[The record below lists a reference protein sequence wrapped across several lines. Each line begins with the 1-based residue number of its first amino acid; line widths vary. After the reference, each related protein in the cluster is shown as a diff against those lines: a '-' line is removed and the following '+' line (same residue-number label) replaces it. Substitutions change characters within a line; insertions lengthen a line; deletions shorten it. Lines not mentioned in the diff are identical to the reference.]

1 MKSTHRHSLVKIIPV
16 LAIVL
21 FACLSPSPMVH
32 PSRGM
37 TTDDPGTVT
46 LDQLRRDVFI
56 PTCASTSCHSS
67 LRAVGGLVLD
77 DLNAY
82 ANLVDVLAEN
92 PQARAAGKLR
102 VVPGRPEQSFLYQ
115 KLTGNLGP
123 EEGDQMPQTGIP
135 LAPEQIEMVRQW
147 ILRGALP
154 SSPADIQLPVPD
166 PGAQV
171 VVPPF
176 QVPVGTEVQGNYY
189 TTLLNSEELRVTRFE
204 ILYPPGSHHLNF
216 FAYQGG
222 GEPPPPDGTFLPT
235 FDAIPFANW
244 ALRAGSQRT
253 HLIWDLPP
261 GVAFRFEPFQK
272 VLAQIHYV
280 NTGSQTAPIGGMA
293 CINLHAA
300 YDPSEAPITMGT
312 MFGQNI
318 SIVLPPH
325 STTTWDF
332 GTTFDRFG
340 ITTEVRL
347 AAANGHFHWRGK
359 SFEIRLWDGRH
370 KNPDGS
376 RSPAPGEFDR
386 MGIENRI
393 YVSDNWDDPPFV
405 TYGDGQVVIP
415 PGWGIVYRTVFVNNT
430 NRTITFGPHVE
441 TEEHANVFIYFY
453 PGPEDGR
460 TLAFPIP
467 IQR

>member
-1 MKSTHRHSLVKIIPV
+1 MRSIHSHYLIKIMPV
-16 LAIVL
+16 LAIIL
-21 FACLSPSPMVH
+21 FACLSSSSIVH
-32 PSRGM
+32 PSRSM
-37 TTDDPGTVT
+37 TSNASGAVT
-46 LDQLRRDVFI
+46 LDQLRADVFI
-56 PTCASTSCHSS
+56 PSCATTSCHSS
-67 LRAVGGLVLD
+67 VAAKGNLVLD
-77 DLNAY
+77 DYNAY
-82 ANLVDVLAEN
+82 ANLVDVAADNAAAAE
-92 PQARAAGKLR
+92 AEKLR
-102 VVPGRPEQSFLYQ
+102 VVPGKPDESFLFQ
-115 KLTGNLGP
+115 KITGQLKP
-123 EEGDQMPQTGIP
+123 DEGDRMPQTGIP
-135 LAPEQIEMVRQW
+135 LTAEQIEMIRQW
-147 ILRGALP
+147 IADGALP
-154 SSPADIQLPVPD
+154 SSAKDIQLPVPE

-176 QVPVGTEVQGNYY
+176 QVPLGTEVQGNYY
-189 TTLLNSEELRVTRFE
+189 TTLLNAQELRVTRFE

-280 NTGSQTAPIGGMA
+280 NSGPQTAPIGGMA

-300 YDPSEAPITMGT
+300 YDAREAPITMGT

-318 SIVLPPH
+318 SIVLPPR
-325 STTTWDF
+325 STTSWDY
-332 GTTFDRFG
+332 GITFDRFG
-340 ITTEVRL
+340 ITAEVKL
-347 AAANGHFHWRGK
+347 AATNGHFHWRGK

-376 RSPAPGEFDR
+376 PAPGEFDR
-386 MGIENRI
+386 MGVENRI
-393 YVSDNWDDPPFV
+393 YLSDNWDDPPFV
-405 TYGDGQVVIP
+405 TYGDGRVVIP
-415 PGWGIVYRTVFVNNT
+415 RGWGIIYRTVFVNNT

-453 PGPEDGR
+453 PGPSDGR

-467 IQR
+467 VQR